1 MPAVPEDAQA
11 VGEGAF
17 GGPGPSIALGETQTV
32 ETLFTENKVVDEKGR
47 PVLQPTAKWGRGIRN
62 RKKTMLNKK
71 EPLVEQ
77 SEPEEDSPGQPE
89 PEWPGYI
96 VIGDLV
102 GDMQLQE
109 AGALDQDLAG
119 QADDIEPE
127 DLEELVPMPSLATA
141 W

>member
-1 MPAVPEDAQA
+1 M
-11 VGEGAF
+11 
-17 GGPGPSIALGETQTV
+17 

-71 EPLVEQ
+71 EPLAEH

-102 GDMQLQE
+102 GPAPFPMPGLDMQLQE

-119 QADDIEPE
+119 QADDIEPA